1 MPHVCEGR
9 SESAELKIK
18 ELDTW
23 GFTWEMICFKRSKR
37 ASLLKAKFHWWKSPC
52 VTTRKDVSCLSVHSI
67 KVVMWGSMFIRMARS
82 SFLHTAFTSWI
93 SFLFPSFSSS
103 KISTTAFKTCR
114 VSYGRVN
121 DFFLKSWLTF
131 ISPAKKLLI
140 ASLFSGWN
148 SRSSR
153 SGKSDRMSLNINTTQ
168 NSSYQWPARAP
179 KPCLSCKAMWKGM
192 QLAQAGETQLH
203 LQ

>member
-1 MPHVCEGR
+1 MTHWLTIWR
-9 SESAELKIK
+9 SEKVWLTQLLTTSNQ
-18 ELDTW
+18 
-23 GFTWEMICFKRSKR
+23 EMLAHLKR

-67 KVVMWGSMFIRMARS
+67 KVVIWGSMFIRMARS
-82 SFLHTAFTSWI
+82 SFLHTAFTSSSI
-93 SFLFPSFSSS
+93 SFLFSSFSSS

-114 VSYGRVN
+114 VSWSRANV
-121 DFFLKSWLTF
+121 FFLKSCLTF

-153 SGKSDRMSLNINTTQ
+153 SGKSDRMSLNINTHSIYALLWCLNLVSAAKQ
-168 NSSYQWPARAP
+168 CERAWNWPKLER
-179 KPCLSCKAMWKGM
+179 LSFTFNKRS
-192 QLAQAGETQLH
+192 
-203 LQ
+203 

>member
-1 MPHVCEGR
+1 MPNVCEGR
-9 SESAELKIK
+9 SESTELKIK

-23 GFTWEMICFKRSKR
+23 GVTCEMLCFKRLKR

-67 KVVMWGSMFIRMARS
+67 KVVMWGNMFIRMTRS
-82 SFLHTAFTSWI
+82 SLLHTAFTSSWI

-121 DFFLKSWLTF
+121 VFFLKSWLTF

-153 SGKSDRMSLNINTTQ
+153 SGNSDRMSLNINTQ
-168 NSSYQWPARAP
+168 YSSYLCPALVP
-179 KPCLSCKAMWKGM
+179 IPCLSCKAMWKGM
-192 QLAQAGETQLH
+192 EFAQAGEAQLH